1 MTRETFEIIIDE
13 NNDKEVRFV
22 HLMMNEKPAWKKA
35 FEEHFHTEI
44 VLIAGTEG
52 QDPKILFESTEEN
65 QDKVRNGFKIL
76 SGQFEAK
83 INGRKIYIDSDLIE
97 SIAAKV
103 FVGATNDNTSGGNLR
118 ADFNNGVQPKGGWS
132 SDKKNKVKKHAKPY
146 FFKPRNNA
154 QSDLVNL
161 ITENDVTFGVGPAG
175 TGKTHVA
182 VAMAVEAL
190 NKGEIEKIFL
200 ARPAIGTGKD
210 LGALPGGIEEKL
222 APFMRPL
229 YDELNTVLGNPQ
241 KLKQLMEDG
250 TIEIAPVEF
259 MRGRTFK
266 NAFVIVDEAQNCTQ
280 EQTRMALTRIGEGS
294 KMVVTGDPMQVDL
307 KDKSDSGLD
316 WAVQRLQDEKGIGVQ
331 NFTAEDVVRHPVV
344 ARIVKALDGERKEI
358 RKPAAAPKANPKS

>member
-1 MTRETFEIIIDE
+1 MTTNTFEIEIDRY
-13 NNDKEVRFV
+13 NDKDVRFS
-22 HLMMNEKPAWKKA
+22 HLMMNEKASWKKA
-35 FEEHFHTEI
+35 FEQHFRTTLE
-44 VLIAGTEG
+44 LIEG
-52 QDPKILFESTEEN
+52 SETQNPKILFDSTEAN
-65 QDKVRNGFKIL
+65 QEKVRNGYNMLL
-76 SGQFEAK
+76 SAHNQK
-83 INGRKIYIDSDLIE
+83 KYINDKLIQ
-97 SIAAKV
+97 SVAARV